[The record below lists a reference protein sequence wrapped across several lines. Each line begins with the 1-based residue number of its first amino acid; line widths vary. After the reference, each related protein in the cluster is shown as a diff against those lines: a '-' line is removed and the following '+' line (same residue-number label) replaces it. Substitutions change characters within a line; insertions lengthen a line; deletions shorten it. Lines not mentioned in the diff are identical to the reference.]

1 MNQKFTIPAKMN
13 TIFLALMAVG
23 AILFA
28 IGALTGMGN
37 ASRIW
42 TAVLYN
48 SFFFLGI
55 SLIGLFFVAI
65 HEIGFGGWMI
75 SMKRIGEAM
84 STYIPIGGI
93 IVLIAVIFGSHDI
106 YHWTHKELYDV
117 TSDKYDA
124 LIAGK
129 KAFLNMPFFTARSII
144 YVLLWSLI
152 AFWFRRN
159 SLNQDKN
166 FNIAGYKKSKVI
178 SAIFL
183 VVFAVTS
190 STAAWDWLMSIDPH
204 WYSTLYGWYVFASI
218 FVSGLCV
225 IALITI
231 TLKSYGYL
239 EMVNDEHLHDLGKM
253 IFGFSVFWAYLWFS
267 QFMLIWYANISEETL
282 YYNDRFNG
290 GYKAIFLLVFIVN
303 FIFPFLTLI
312 TRGAK
317 RTFGW
322 MSVACVV
329 LIIGHWLDF
338 YVLTMPGALKYT
350 GGVEASGMSIFIELA
365 LATFFVGLFGF
376 VTYRSLSKAPL
387 LQTNHPFVQESI
399 YHHT

>member
-1 MNQKFTIPAKMN
+1 MNQNFTTPAKIK

-28 IGALTGMGN
+28 IGVLTGMGN

-55 SLIGLFFVAI
+55 SLIGLFFVAV
-65 HEIGFGGWMI
+65 HEIGFGGWMV

-93 IVLIAVIFGSHDI
+93 FVLIAVIAGSHDI
-106 YHWTHKELYDV
+106 YHWTHKELYEV
-117 TSDKYDA
+117 GSEKYDA
-124 LIAGK
+124 LLAGK
-129 KAFLNMPFFTARSII
+129 TAYLNMPFFTVRSII

-159 SLNQDKN
+159 SLNQDKE
-166 FNIAGYKKSKVI
+166 FNIANYKKSKVI

-204 WYSTLYGWYVFASI
+204 WYSTLYGWYTFASI

-231 TLKSYGYL
+231 TLKNYGYL
-239 EMVNDEHLHDLGKM
+239 KTVNKEHLHDLGKM
-253 IFGFSVFWAYLWFS
+253 IFGFSVFWTYLWFS

-282 YYNDRFNG
+282 YYYDRFNG
-290 GYKAIFLLVFIVN
+290 GYKALFFLVFIIN

-329 LIIGHWLDF
+329 IIIGHWLDF
-338 YVLTMPGALKYT
+338 YVMTMPGAMSHA
-350 GGVEASGMSIFIELA
+350 GGVEATGMSIFIELA
-365 LATFFVGLFGF
+365 LASFFVGLFGF

-399 YHHT
+399 LHHT